1 MKNKGHDV
9 TEKLHMGP
17 KRQASG
23 CPLQKA
29 PALESR
35 AWFMILILSNPLSI
49 SAVRRQSQLSAES
62 ISHRKRELKIRFR
75 KNKKIKPARS
85 LVQEQKNKAGC

>member
-1 MKNKGHDV
+1 MKNKGRDV

-35 AWFMILILSNPLSI
+35 AWFMILILSNPSSI
-49 SAVRRQSQLSAES
+49 SAVRRQFAEN
-62 ISHRKRELKIRFR
+62 ISHWKREVKIRFR
-75 KNKKIKPARS
+75 KNKKIKLARS